1 MRGFQAFCGAAS
13 FAHPDIE
20 PIIPYVIDNEAP
32 ILKIPAFPGQTEE
45 CQIGT
50 YELYSDAET
59 PSIYFEQGVV
69 VEGEDSSKEIHFKLL
84 EDYKN
89 IKGEYTY
96 IVRASDI
103 TGSEEVMF
111 DPELSFTFAVVCG
124 EKTFAAPDIA
134 ATEYFVLDTSAP
146 TLKVP

>member
-1 MRGFQAFCGAAS
+1 MLQFQAVCGPAS
-13 FAHPDIE
+13 FGHPEIE
-20 PIIPYVIDNEAP
+20 DVLTYEIDNEIP
-32 ILKIPAFPGQTEE
+32 ILKIPAFSWVSEE

-59 PSIYFEQGVV
+59 PSIYFEQGVL
-69 VEGEDSSKEIHFKLL
+69 VEGEDSSQEIHFKLL

-89 IKGEYTY
+89 IKDEYTY
-96 IVRASDI
+96 ILRGSDI
-103 TGSEEVMF
+103 TASEDVIF

-124 EKTFAAPDIA
+124 EKTFTAPDIA
-134 ATEYFVLDTSAP
+134 AAEYFVLDNSTP